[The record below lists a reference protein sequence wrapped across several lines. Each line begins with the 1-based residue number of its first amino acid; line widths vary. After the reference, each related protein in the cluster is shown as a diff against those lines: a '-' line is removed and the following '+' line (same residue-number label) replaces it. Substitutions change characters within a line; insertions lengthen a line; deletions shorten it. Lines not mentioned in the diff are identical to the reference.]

1 MWSSYSGV
9 HTPSPLPK
17 APTSGEGGGWGRMMR
32 EVLLRFIRNKV
43 ERVIYSLDSRCFMHL
58 LLVQTCGNDEKRQ
71 PRNVVILGLDPG
83 IQGVFNLPAKDTD
96 LFLEIVRKT

>member
-1 MWSSYSGV
+1 
-9 HTPSPLPK
+9 
-17 APTSGEGGGWGRMMR
+17 MMR

-43 ERVIYSLDSRCFMHL
+43 ERVIYSLDSRCLMHL

-96 LFLEIVRKT
+96 LFLELMTETLSRDEPPLSGPALVLSYSRLIQR